1 MFEPADELSGER
13 EERIVKRKGI
23 LRVTAVF
30 FALMICF
37 TILSRAAYQEGTAVV
52 STSRPSNMVISHQ
65 IRTTGKVVQNQ
76 EMAVTTVPNLRVAS
90 IEVSQGERVA
100 KGDLLF
106 TLDMD
111 MLKERILDQ
120 QQEMEKQQLNVE
132 DAKSQKD
139 VSSLQKAN
147 EQAQAAEN
155 YSLNTNRAGVALS
168 RAKRNLDEAKKEL
181 KEFRKNSG
189 QSQEDGSVENALEE
203 AVEEKTQAY
212 IAAQEELDQLEWQIE
227 NAVYTALQ
235 TAGAGTASLEKTGTS
250 KTSAPQSGP
259 EAGTAGASL
268 ESRQSAMTRSGD
280 ELLLDEGD
288 LAGDGGAEAGNS
300 QAGGAVFIAENG
312 SSGGSAPAGGNLEN
326 SGIVNNQES
335 GAFGGELAGDGIL
348 EDEGQGGTGTLTPGG
363 PDPSDGILDTSGD
376 SWGTSD
382 GLLDT
387 SEGSPDSSDGILDTS
402 EGSPDTSDGV
412 SGGILG
418 GESGEEQEEFEDI
431 LLEEDPADPAEDGAD
446 SVENP
451 EDILQDGDA
460 LLNGE
465 IDGGS
470 NGDAALTQDELD
482 ALEQSVRDRYQSQLV
497 TAKKKVETALG
508 EKQSAEAALM
518 AYQQERMAASSAS
531 AAQTEQALLDNVQA
545 AQDAYVDASIAA
557 NEAAV
562 TSGRA
567 VASAGIPNASNSS
580 DRINEITY
588 EQMELQLE
596 KLEKLQEEGG
606 RVCAPSDGLVT
617 GISVQTG
624 GMTTDT
630 TAILLADLS
639 KGCSFVGEITE
650 DQEQYIGT
658 GDLVTLTG
666 SSKNKKFE
674 ELPVAAVTAD
684 EENEGIFRITV
695 QIPED
700 TLELGAAAT
709 LEFTKKSEAY
719 PICVPISALYLDEK
733 NMPYVLVTDEV
744 DSIMGTELTARKVS
758 VTVLEQNES
767 YAALAEGAVSSQQE
781 VIVNSDKSVDDG
793 SRVRLAG

>member
-1 MFEPADELSGER
+1 MFEPADELSGAR

-155 YSLNTNRAGVALS
+155 YSLSTNRAGVALS

-181 KEFRKNSG
+181 KEFRENSG
-189 QSQEDGSVENALEE
+189 QSQEEGSVETALEE

-235 TAGAGTASLEKTGTS
+235 AAGAGTASLEKTGTS
-250 KTSAPQSGP
+250 KTSAPQCGP

-268 ESRQSAMTRSGD
+268 ASRQSAMTRSGD

-288 LAGDGGAEAGNS
+288 LAGDGGAEAGNT

-335 GAFGGELAGDGIL
+335 GAFGGEPAGDGIL
-348 EDEGQGGTGTLTPGG
+348 EDEGQGGTGTLTPGD
-363 PDPSDGILDTSGD
+363 PDPSDGILDTSG
-376 SWGTSD
+376 
-382 GLLDT
+382 
-387 SEGSPDSSDGILDTS
+387 
-402 EGSPDTSDGV
+402 GSPDTSDGV

-465 IDGGS
+465 IDGGNS
-470 NGDAALTQDELD
+470 EDAALTQDELD
-482 ALEQSVRDRYQSQLV
+482 ALEQSVRDRYQSQLE

-781 VIVNSDKSVDDG
+781 VIVSSDKSVDDG

>member
-1 MFEPADELSGER
+1 MFQPEDELSGAR

-155 YSLNTNRAGVALS
+155 YSLSTNRAGVALS

-181 KEFRKNSG
+181 KEFRENSG
-189 QSQEDGSVENALEE
+189 QSQEEGSVETALEE

-235 TAGAGTASLEKTGTS
+235 AAGAGTASLEKTGTS
-250 KTSAPQSGP
+250 KTSAPQCGP

-268 ESRQSAMTRSGD
+268 ASRQSAMTRSGD

-288 LAGDGGAEAGNS
+288 LAGDGGAETGNT
-300 QAGGAVFIAENG
+300 QAGGAVFIAEDG
-312 SSGGSAPAGGNLEN
+312 SSEGSAPLGENLEN

-363 PDPSDGILDTSGD
+363 PDPSDGILDTSEGSWD
-376 SWGTSD
+376 TSEGSWGTSD

-387 SEGSPDSSDGILDTS
+387 SG
-402 EGSPDTSDGV
+402 GSPDTSDGV

-451 EDILQDGDA
+451 EDILQGGDA

-482 ALEQSVRDRYQSQLV
+482 ALEQSVRDRYQSQLE